1 LGWSKAKRGPKKAK
15 ATRAL
20 VFPDPRFA
28 FDRCYHRRDFPMAG
42 RIVIT
47 GAGVL
52 SPNGLGREAYFDSL
66 KQGRSGVGGITSFD
80 ASRLPSRVAGEI
92 RGFDPGAWMD
102 PKQLQHVSRV
112 VPMIIA
118 STDEALRDASIDPS
132 SMDLDARRRVAV
144 VLGTG
149 GGAIE
154 FSERM
159 YELWYANRVR
169 QASVYSIPSG
179 TIGTIASEI
188 SMKWGLHGFSHV
200 VSTGCTSST
209 DAIGYALRNLQAGA
223 ADIVVT
229 GGADATITEGV
240 MTGFLIMRIVSTHYN
255 DRPETASRPFSKDR
269 DGFVIGEGAW
279 MFVMEREE
287 SARARGARIYA
298 EVAGYG
304 STCDAYHR
312 VRLDESGEEPARAMT
327 LALNEAR
334 MAPDEVDYINYHGTS
349 TDLND
354 RIETRAVRL
363 AFGAHAGVMAGS
375 ATKSM
380 IGHPQGACGAAGVA
394 AALMAFRDD
403 VLPPT
408 INLDTPDPECDLD
421 YIPNESRRKRIDA
434 AVCNTI
440 AFGSK
445 NSALLLRR
453 P

>member
-1 LGWSKAKRGPKKAK
+1 MTS
-15 ATRAL
+15 
-20 VFPDPRFA
+20 
-28 FDRCYHRRDFPMAG
+28 

-47 GAGVL
+47 GVGAI
-52 SPNGLGREAYFDSL
+52 SPNGLGREAYFESL
-66 KQGRSGVGGITSFD
+66 KRGRSGLGPITSFD
-80 ASRLPSRVAGEI
+80 AARLPSRVAGEVK
-92 RGFDPGAWMD
+92 GFEPGEWLD

-112 VPMIIA
+112 VPMSLA
-118 STDEALRDASIDPS
+118 ATDEALRDARLEPDRL
-132 SMDLDARRRVAV
+132 DLEARRRIGV
-144 VLGTG
+144 VLGSG

-159 YELWYANRVR
+159 YELWYSDHVR

-179 TIGTIASEI
+179 TIGTISSEI
-188 SMKWGLHGFSHV
+188 SMKWGLHGLSHV

-209 DAIGYALRNLQAGA
+209 DAIGYAFRNLRMGVV
-223 ADIVVT
+223 DYIVT

-240 MTGFLIMRIVSTHYN
+240 MTGFSIMRIVSTHFN
-255 DRPETASRPFSKDR
+255 DHPEASSRPFSKDR
-269 DGFVIGEGAW
+269 DGFVIGEGSW

-287 SARARGARIYA
+287 TARARGARVYA
-298 EVAGYG
+298 EIAGYG

-312 VRLDESGEEPARAMT
+312 VRLDESGEEPARAMS
-327 LALNEAR
+327 LAIEEAGVLP
-334 MAPDEVDYINYHGTS
+334 ADVDYINYHGTS

-354 RIETRAVRL
+354 RVETRAVKR
-363 AFGAHAGVMAGS
+363 AFGDHASRLAGS

-380 IGHPQGACGAAGVA
+380 IGHPQGACGAAGLA
-394 AALMAFRDD
+394 ATLMAFRDD

-421 YIPNESRRKRIDA
+421 YVPDIGRSARLNV

-445 NSALLLRR
+445 NSALVIKRA
-453 P
+453 